1 MHDAIPE
8 AGAMPPPLTNGA
20 GRAPP
25 GGDGASAEGRFV
37 LVPRADL
44 PPLRKHPP
52 ETIARARA
60 RALYVETT
68 RSVVAIAAEVGVGH
82 ATVSNWA
89 KTYNWPPRREGAPRP
104 TGPRKARV
112 EQNTPERL
120 RRRMNRALGRQL
132 AQLEKRGAKSR
143 GIPEK
148 DARTLGLLARTLE
161 TLMQLDRNDG
171 AKVKPPE
178 TRDRGYLR
186 EALARRIA
194 AWAEEGEE
202 TATPDRSDT

>member
-1 MHDAIPE
+1 MHDAMPE

-25 GGDGASAEGRFV
+25 GGDGGSAEGRFV

-52 ETIARARA
+52 ETIARART
-60 RALYVETT
+60 LYVETT

-104 TGPRKARV
+104 TGPRKARA

-132 AQLEKRGAKSR
+132 AQLERRGAKSR

-171 AKVKPPE
+171 AKVRKPEPVDSDAIDAE
-178 TRDRGYLR
+178 
-186 EALARRIA
+186 LARKIER
-194 AWAEEGEE
+194 WARGG
-202 TATPDRSDT
+202 TAD